1 MTRTIKEPGANKALR
16 EKIKRIEAQ
25 LGDIRVRLD
34 KLEVVRVPSPT
45 VEPDPQ
51 GPQRP
56 ETE

>member
-1 MTRTIKEPGANKALR
+1 MTRTVKEPGANKALR

-51 GPQRP
+51 EPQRP